1 MTYIENLKPSKNIRQ
16 WNLIK
21 KKKKSNIALKIRNL
35 Q

>member
-21 KKKKSNIALKIRNL
+21 KKESNIALKIRNL

>member
-21 KKKKSNIALKIRNL
+21 KKSNIALKIRNL